1 MTGRAAGPRLLQTVS
16 EMRRLRR
23 EYRASGAR
31 VGLVA
36 TMGFLHEG
44 HLSLVD
50 RARGLAD
57 RVVLSIFVNP
67 AQFGPDEDYEEYPRD
82 LERDLTRAA
91 ERGVDAV
98 FAPSVEEIYPEPQST
113 WVEPGE
119 LGARLCGLRR
129 PGHFRGVLTVV
140 AKLFGIV
147 DPDVSVFGRKDF
159 QQSVLV
165 RRMVKELGFGVRI
178 ETGSIV
184 RDPDGVA
191 LSSRNAYVSPSER
204 EAARSLSVAL
214 RRARREFAAG
224 TASAAALERLA
235 RETIE
240 GAGAALEYAQVV
252 SPDDLAPVRVAG
264 RESVCAV
271 AARVGQTRLID
282 NARLAGPSSLDLVE
296 SEA

>member
-1 MTGRAAGPRLLQTVS
+1 M
-16 EMRRLRR
+16 
-23 EYRASGAR
+23 
-31 VGLVA
+31 A

-57 RVVLSIFVNP
+57 CVVLSIFVNP

-98 FAPSVEEIYPEPQST
+98 FAPPVEEMYPEPQSI

-119 LGARLCGLRR
+119 LAERLCGLRR

-147 DPDVSVFGRKDF
+147 DPDVSVFGRKDY
-159 QQSVLV
+159 QQSLLV
-165 RRMVKELGFGVRI
+165 RRMVKELGLGVRI

-191 LSSRNAYVSPSER
+191 LSSRNAQLSPSER
-204 EAARSLSVAL
+204 EAARSLSAAL

-224 TASAAALERLA
+224 TDVGEALERLA

-240 GAGAALEYAQVV
+240 GAGAAVEYARVV

-264 RESVCAV
+264 PESVCAV
-271 AARVGQTRLID
+271 AARVGRTRLID